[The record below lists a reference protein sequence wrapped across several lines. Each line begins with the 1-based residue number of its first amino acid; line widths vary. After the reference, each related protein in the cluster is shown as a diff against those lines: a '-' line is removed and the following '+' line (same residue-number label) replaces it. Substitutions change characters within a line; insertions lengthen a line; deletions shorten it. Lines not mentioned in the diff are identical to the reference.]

1 MSGEGSL
8 LFPTKHFFPGK
19 SCEQTKLSLWQY
31 LMGPGGYSGIQQI
44 DKDHKVAIFSMWNE
58 GSHNVKCLEH
68 GQNVRVSDFGGEGT
82 GQKSMMDLD
91 WQIGQSVTLKVCGER
106 VEGGWK
112 CSGWVKTGKDYW
124 KLMAVYYREG
134 QDTAPFDPKTGF
146 YSFIEDWD
154 RSAEA
159 AGYKTMRKAKF
170 FGQKL
175 KIGQTEMDVK
185 CARFTKVTNGLDK
198 FACDRVAGT
207 QECKNKSLSCT
218 LSTGGCPT
226 LYK

>member
-1 MSGEGSL
+1 
-8 LFPTKHFFPGK
+8 
-19 SCEQTKLSLWQY
+19 
-31 LMGPGGYSGIQQI
+31 MGPGGYSGIQQI

-91 WQIGQSVTLKVCGER
+91 WEIEQSVTFKVCGEMM
-106 VEGGWK
+106 EGGWK
-112 CSGWVKTGKDYW
+112 CSGWVKTGKDCW
-124 KLMAVYYREG
+124 KLMVVYYREG
-134 QDTAPFDPKTGF
+134 QDTTPFDPKTGF

-159 AGYKTMRKAKF
+159 AGYKTMRKARF

-175 KIGQTEMDVK
+175 KIGRTELDVK

-207 QECKNKSLSCT
+207 QEYKNKSLSCT
-218 LSTGGCPT
+218 MSTGGCRT